1 VSWQDGS
8 VTSPIARP
16 LTPPQLAVLQ
26 KPPDGAASG
35 EPTAP
40 PSVRAVP
47 GGPAP
52 ARGTGRGRLLDIV
65 V

>member
-1 VSWQDGS
+1 VRWQNGP

-26 KPPDGAASG
+26 KPPDGATPS
-35 EPTAP
+35 EPAAH
-40 PSVRAVP
+40 SSARAVP

-52 ARGTGRGRLLDIV
+52 SRGTGRGRLLDIV